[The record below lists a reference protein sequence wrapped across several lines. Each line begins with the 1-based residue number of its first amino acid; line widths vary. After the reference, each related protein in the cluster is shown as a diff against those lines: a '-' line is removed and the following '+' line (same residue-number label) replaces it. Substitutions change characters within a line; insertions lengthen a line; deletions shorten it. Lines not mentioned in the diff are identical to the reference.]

1 MELVLALLTGG
12 LVAGGVYLMLRRN
25 LVRLLFGLVLI
36 SNAVNL
42 LIFASGGL
50 TRGRPALLPL
60 TPDVAQGMTANPLPQ
75 ALILTAIVIG
85 FGLLT
90 FALVLVHR
98 TYREF
103 GTLDPEAIRE
113 TEPEIVPAEPKVVP
127 EDKEAA

>member
-1 MELVLALLTGG
+1 MELVLAVLTGG

-36 SNAVNL
+36 SNAINL

-50 TRGRPALLPL
+50 TRGRPPLLPVA
-60 TPDVAQGMTANPLPQ
+60 PEVAQEVTANPLPQ

-113 TEPEIVPAEPKVVP
+113 TEPEISPADLKVVP
-127 EDKEAA
+127 DDKEAA

>member
-1 MELVLALLTGG
+1 MELVVALLTGG

-36 SNAVNL
+36 SNAINL

-50 TRGRPALLPL
+50 TRGRPALLPA
-60 TPDVAQGMTANPLPQ
+60 TPELVQETIANPLPQ

-103 GTLDPEAIRE
+103 GTLDPDAIRE
-113 TEPEIVPAEPKVVP
+113 TEPEISPADAKVVP
-127 EDKEAA
+127 DGEEAA

>member
-1 MELVLALLTGG
+1 MELVLAVLTGG

-36 SNAVNL
+36 SNAINL
-42 LIFASGGL
+42 LIFTSGGL
-50 TRGRPALLPL
+50 TRGRPALIPAV
-60 TPDVAQGMTANPLPQ
+60 PDMVQGATANPLPQ

-98 TYREF
+98 THREF
-103 GTLDPEAIRE
+103 GTLDPDAIRE
-113 TEPEIVPAEPKVVP
+113 TEPEIAPPSAAVIP
-127 EDKEAA
+127 DKEAA

>member
-1 MELVLALLTGG
+1 MELVLAVLTGG

-36 SNAVNL
+36 SNAINL
-42 LIFASGGL
+42 LIFTSGGL
-50 TRGRPALLPL
+50 TRGRPALIPAV
-60 TPDVAQGMTANPLPQ
+60 PDVVQDATANPLPQ

-98 TYREF
+98 THREF
-103 GTLDPEAIRE
+103 GTLDPDAIRE
-113 TEPEIVPAEPKVVP
+113 TEPEIAPPSAAVIP
-127 EDKEAA
+127 DQEAA

>member
-36 SNAVNL
+36 SNAINL

-50 TRGRPALLPL
+50 TRGRPPLLPVS
-60 TPDVAQGMTANPLPQ
+60 PDLAQEATANPLPQ

-98 TYREF
+98 AYREF
-103 GTLDPEAIRE
+103 GTLDPEAMRE
-113 TEPEIVPAEPKVVP
+113 TEPEIAPAVPKVVP
-127 EDKEAA
+127 DDERSR

>member
-1 MELVLALLTGG
+1 MELVLAVLTGG

-36 SNAVNL
+36 SNAINL
-42 LIFASGGL
+42 LIFTSGGL
-50 TRGRPALLPL
+50 TRGRPALIPAV
-60 TPDVAQGMTANPLPQ
+60 PDMVPGATANPLPQ

-98 TYREF
+98 THREF
-103 GTLDPEAIRE
+103 DTLDPDAIRE
-113 TEPEIVPAEPKVVP
+113 TEPEIAPPSAAVIP
-127 EDKEAA
+127 DQEAA

>member
-1 MELVLALLTGG
+1 MELVLAVLTGG

-25 LVRLLFGLVLI
+25 LERLLFGLVLI

-42 LIFASGGL
+42 LIFTSGGL
-50 TRGRPALLPL
+50 TRGRPALLPVA
-60 TPDVAQGMTANPLPQ
+60 PDVAQGATANPLPQ

-103 GTLDPEAIRE
+103 GTLDPDAIRE
-113 TEPEIVPAEPKVVP
+113 TEPEIAPAVAKVVP
-127 EDKEAA
+127 DAEEAA

>member
-1 MELVLALLTGG
+1 MELVLAVLTGG

-36 SNAVNL
+36 SNAINL
-42 LIFASGGL
+42 LIFTSGGL
-50 TRGRPALLPL
+50 TRGRPALIPAM
-60 TPDVAQGMTANPLPQ
+60 PDVVQGATANPLPQ

-98 TYREF
+98 THREF
-103 GTLDPEAIRE
+103 GTLDPDAIRE
-113 TEPEIVPAEPKVVP
+113 TEPEIAPPSAAVIP
-127 EDKEAA
+127 DQEAA

>member
-1 MELVLALLTGG
+1 MELVLAVLTGAM
-12 LVAGGVYLMLRRN
+12 VAGGFYLMLRRN

-36 SNAVNL
+36 SNAINL

-50 TRGRPALLPL
+50 TRGRPALIPAAPEVLQD
-60 TPDVAQGMTANPLPQ
+60 TVANPLPQ

-103 GTLDPEAIRE
+103 GTLDPDVIRE
-113 TEPEIVPAEPKVVP
+113 TEPEIAPPTAAVIP
-127 EDKEAA
+127 DKEAA